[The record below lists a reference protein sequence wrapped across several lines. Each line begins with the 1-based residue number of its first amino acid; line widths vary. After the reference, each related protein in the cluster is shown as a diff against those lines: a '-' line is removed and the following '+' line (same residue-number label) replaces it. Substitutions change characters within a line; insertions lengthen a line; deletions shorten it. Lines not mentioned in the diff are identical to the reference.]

1 MKKIF
6 VSVTKFEFQQKK
18 MLMSSIRGQLQNLNF
33 QIFNFF
39 FEIFMTYILCCRM
52 GLVCNPAVFSQ

>member
-6 VSVTKFEFQQKK
+6 VSVTKFEFQKK
-18 MLMSSIRGQLQNLNF
+18 MLMSSIRGRLQNLNF

-39 FEIFMTYILCCRM
+39 FEIFMTYILCCPM